1 MTSLLIIRK
10 AFAFLMS
17 ARCKT
22 VVTDVTSKISSPIEE
37 NVAGGFGGQ
46 LMSVLD
52 WLTGLELVGEP
63 CGIFRGHCWRT
74 MRDSKENQILLQQ
87 IAKAFARKEQ
97 VSWTAVSTKILV
109 RRALTDMDL
118 QRASSKCSFRL

>member
-1 MTSLLIIRK
+1 MTSLFIIRK
-10 AFAFLMS
+10 EFALLVS
-17 ARCKT
+17 ARCNT
-22 VVTDVTSKISSPIEE
+22 ILTDVTSKISSPIEE
-37 NVAGGFGGQ
+37 NVAGGFDGQ

-52 WLTGLELVGEP
+52 WLSDLELVGEP
-63 CGIFRGHCWRT
+63 CGIFRGHCWKMT
-74 MRDSKENQILLQQ
+74 LDSKEHQILLHQ

-109 RRALTDMDL
+109 RRASTDMDL